1 MEIHSKNGEKMRK
14 ENVIALFQSLGLTEY
29 ESKTLFALTSVKEVR
44 APELSRIAEVPKTR
58 IYDVLDELARKNLV
72 VKLQGRPKRY
82 VAKEPEEVLNIL
94 LEEKKKQFSELVE
107 NVEKVKSM
115 LKAPKP
121 SEEAGTKI
129 FRVKDKN
136 DFMKMIALE
145 LQSAENSV
153 LGFAE
158 ILPKHL
164 QVRKAIKSLKD
175 KNVQVRILHPKANEL
190 EEFLKYGVDIK
201 AANHGLE
208 AYIVDNKKLI
218 ISLSDLKKEN
228 EEYCFAV
235 WNNAPLIEP
244 LRQHFERSWNE
255 VKG

>member
-1 MEIHSKNGEKMRK
+1 MENNLAKKDGGNMRK
-14 ENVIALFQSLGLTEY
+14 EQLIALFQNLGLTEY
-29 ESKTLFALTSVKEVR
+29 ESKTLAALTNVKEVK

-58 IYDVLDELARKNLV
+58 IYDVLDELASKNLV

-94 LEEKKKQFSELVE
+94 LDEKKKQFSQLIE
-107 NVEKVKSM
+107 NTEKIKEM
-115 LKAPKP
+115 LKTPKIA
-121 SEEAGTKI
+121 EEGGTRI
-129 FRVKDKN
+129 LRVKDKN
-136 DFMKMIALE
+136 DFIKMIALE

-158 ILPKHL
+158 VLPTHL
-164 QVRKAIKSLKD
+164 AVKKAIKSLKD
-175 KNVQVRILHPKANEL
+175 KNVQVRILHPKATEL
-190 EEFLKYGVDIK
+190 EEFSKYGIDVK

-228 EEYCFAV
+228 EEYCFAI

-244 LRQHFERSWNE
+244 LKQHFERHWG
-255 VKG
+255 K